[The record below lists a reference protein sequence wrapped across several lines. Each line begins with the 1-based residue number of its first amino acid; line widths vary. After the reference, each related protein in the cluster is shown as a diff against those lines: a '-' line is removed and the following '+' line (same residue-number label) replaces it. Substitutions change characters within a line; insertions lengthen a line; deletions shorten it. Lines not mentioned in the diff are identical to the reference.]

1 MSDRP
6 NGAAPA
12 APASLPAPREHSERE
27 VANVLAGLLDAPE
40 EDAPKAGDR
49 SERAERERARRAA
62 NDAGPESNDNF
73 ESDLPAEP
81 DEGEEEDDV
90 AADESPPS
98 DDEPEGE
105 DEATERPRHDP
116 PAGWN
121 AEDRKEWNSLP
132 PKVQETI
139 RRRDSEMAAR
149 LTRGTQEMAERER
162 AWSSQIEASNADRD
176 QYIKNLEVFRQ
187 VLLPEAQAFENVDWG
202 RMAAEQPAE
211 YVKLQHAYNAMREK
225 YGFIQSEVQ
234 RIQQTQQ
241 AEQAQRHA
249 DARRFGHARLV
260 EAMPEFADPQQ
271 AEKLGSELGAY
282 LRKFGFSDHEISSV
296 VDARAIQ
303 LAMIAMRAEQRQSAT
318 QRADTKRAPI
328 PAPQV
333 QRPGSSRR
341 GEGDNARH
349 RMTQLASRFDKSR
362 SVKDAAAI
370 LAEWLP

>member
-62 NDAGPESNDNF
+62 NDDGPESNDNF
-73 ESDLPAEP
+73 ESDLPEP
-81 DEGEEEDDV
+81 EEGEAEDDV

-98 DDEPEGE
+98 DD
-105 DEATERPRHDP
+105 DEAGESEAAERPRHDP

-121 AEDRKEWNSLP
+121 AEDRKAWSSLP
-132 PKVQETI
+132 PAVQETI

-162 AWSSQIEASNADRD
+162 TWSAQLEAVHADRD
-176 QYIKNLEVFRQ
+176 QYVKNLEVFRQ
-187 VLLPEAQAFENVDWG
+187 VLMPEAQAFDNVDWG
-202 RMAAEQPAE
+202 RLATENPAE
-211 YVKLQHAYNAMREK
+211 YVKLQHARDAMRERF
-225 YGFIQSEVQ
+225 GFIQSEVQ

-249 DARRFGHARLV
+249 EARRFGHARLV

-303 LAMIAMRAEQRQSAT
+303 LAMVAMRAEQRQSAT
-318 QRADTKRAPI
+318 QRADTKRAPT

-341 GEGDNARH
+341 GEGDSARH
-349 RMTQLASRFDKSR
+349 RMTQLASRFDTSR

>member
-12 APASLPAPREHSERE
+12 APAAPSLPAPREHSERE
-27 VANVLAGLLDAPE
+27 VANVLAGLLDDAPE
-40 EDAPKAGDR
+40 DEAPERGDR
-49 SERAERERARRAA
+49 SERAERERAKKP
-62 NDAGPESNDNF
+62 DDT
-73 ESDLPAEP
+73 ESDLPDEP
-81 DEGEEEDDV
+81 DEGEDEEDDV

-98 DDEPEGE
+98 DDEPDGEG
-105 DEATERPRHDP
+105 EATERSRVDP

-139 RRRDSEMAAR
+139 RRRDTEMAAR
-149 LTRGTQEMAERER
+149 LTRGTQEKAETDR
-162 AWSSQIEASNADRD
+162 ALLAQVEATNADRD
-176 QYIKNLEVFRQ
+176 TYVKNLGVFRQ
-187 VLLPEAQAFENVDWG
+187 VLLPEAQALDNVDWQ
-202 RMAAEQPAE
+202 RLSVEQPAE
-211 YVKLQHAYNAMREK
+211 YVRLLHAKEAMRERF
-225 YGFIQSEVQ
+225 GWIQSEVQ
-234 RIQQTQQ
+234 RIQQNQQ
-241 AEQAQRHA
+241 AEQAQRA
-249 DARRFGHARLV
+249 AEARRFGHQRLV

-271 AEKLGSELGAY
+271 AQRLGTELGGY

-303 LAMIAMRAEQRQSAT
+303 LAMVAMRAEERQSAKE
-318 QRADTKRAPI
+318 RADQKRAPT

-341 GEGDNARH
+341 GEGEGTRN

-370 LAEWLP
+370 LAEWLPS

>member
-6 NGAAPA
+6 NGAATSA
-12 APASLPAPREHSERE
+12 APAPTSLPAPREHSERE
-27 VANVLAGLLDAPE
+27 IANVLAGLLDAPE
-40 EDAPKAGDR
+40 DDAPKAGDR
-49 SERAERERARRAA
+49 GERAERDRGRKA
-62 NDAGPESNDNF
+62 DADSET
-73 ESDLPAEP
+73 ESDLPTEP
-81 DEGEEEDDV
+81 EEGEAEDDV

-116 PAGWN
+116 PSGWN
-121 AEDRKEWNSLP
+121 AEDRKAWSQLP
-132 PKVQETI
+132 PAVQETI

-149 LTRGTQEMAERER
+149 LTRGTQEFAERER
-162 AWSSQIEASNADRD
+162 ALSSQIEATNADRD
-176 QYIKNLEVFRQ
+176 QYIKNLEVFRA
-187 VLLPEAQAFENVDWG
+187 VLLPEAQALDNVDWG
-202 RMAAEQPAE
+202 RLSNENPAE
-211 YVKLQHAYNAMREK
+211 YIRLSHARDAMRERF
-225 YGFIQSEVQ
+225 GWIHSEVS

-249 DARRFGHARLV
+249 EARRFGHARLV

-282 LRKFGFSDHEISSV
+282 LRRFGFSDHEISSV

-303 LAMIAMRAEQRQSAT
+303 LAMVAMRAEQRQSAT
-318 QRADTKRAPI
+318 QRADSKRSPL

-341 GEGDNARH
+341 GEGDSSRH
-349 RMTQLASRFDKSR
+349 RMTQLTSRFDKSR